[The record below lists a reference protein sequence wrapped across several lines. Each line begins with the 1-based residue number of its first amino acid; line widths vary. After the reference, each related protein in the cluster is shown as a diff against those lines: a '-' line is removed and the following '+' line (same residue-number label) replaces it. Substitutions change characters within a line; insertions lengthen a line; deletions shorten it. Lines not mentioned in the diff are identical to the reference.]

1 MMKLA
6 GVQATWQRELSILDK
21 ESDYSNANQIQKIR
35 NSSIYL
41 GKICSEILSQNLAS
55 V

>member
-21 ESDYSNANQIQKIR
+21 ESDNSNANHIQR
-35 NSSIYL
+35 NSDSSIYSN
-41 GKICSEILSQNLAS
+41 KIY
-55 V
+55 